1 MKGSDGVEWKLW
13 SWRSRW
19 PGGRD
24 SAGDCCAPVQDAW
37 RGGASGRQVGR
48 ASFLSA
54 CIFRF
59 PFPLVPS
66 PCLPCLPPPVPS
78 RTSSPLPA
86 PSSLV
91 APLPTLSSCPQRC
104 PPFPFS
110 GLSTA
115 PCDAAVTEPSLPT
128 SPFPLQS
135 PPSPKLSPQWI
146 KHGKSHGFSYFF
158 SCLNTV
164 LYSQNL
170 KSK

>member
-1 MKGSDGVEWKLW
+1 MARREGQRWGLLPSRPGRLEVWGIGPAGGPGV
-13 SWRSRW
+13 
-19 PGGRD
+19 
-24 SAGDCCAPVQDAW
+24 
-37 RGGASGRQVGR
+37 GGAGQVGS

-59 PFPLVPS
+59 PFPLVLS
-66 PCLPCLPPPVPS
+66 SCLPCLPPPVPS
-78 RTSSPLPA
+78 FSDQLPSPCPFLTCGSPPRPLQLPPALSPFSLLGPLSSPFLD
-86 PSSLV
+86 
-91 APLPTLSSCPQRC
+91 
-104 PPFPFS
+104 
-110 GLSTA
+110 TA
-115 PCDAAVTEPSLPT
+115 PCDATVTGPSLPT

-146 KHGKSHGFSYFF
+146 QHGKSHGFSYFF